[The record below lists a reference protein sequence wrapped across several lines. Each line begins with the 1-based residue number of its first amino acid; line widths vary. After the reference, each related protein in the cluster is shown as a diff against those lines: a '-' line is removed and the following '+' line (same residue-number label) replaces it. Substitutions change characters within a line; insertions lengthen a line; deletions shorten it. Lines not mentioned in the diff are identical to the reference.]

1 MRVKYNSWRYLFI
14 VLLFFIFYAFSQ
26 RGGGTYVVAEV
37 IDGDT
42 IKLTNGEK
50 VRYIGIDTPEL
61 HSSRDKIEYYAEEA
75 YRANRKLVIGKKV
88 TLEFDVQKRDRY
100 GRLLAYVYVDGLMV
114 NEWLVANGYARV
126 ATFPP
131 NVKYAERF
139 RRLEREARKQRLG
152 LWAKE

>member
-1 MRVKYNSWRYLFI
+1 MKVKYSLWRYLFI
-14 VLLFFIFYAFSQ
+14 VLLFFIFYALSQ
-26 RGGGTYVVAEV
+26 RGGGTYVVVEV

-42 IKLTNGEK
+42 IKLASGEK
-50 VRYIGIDTPEL
+50 VRYIGVDTPEL
-61 HSSRDKIEYYAEEA
+61 RSSRGKTEYYAEEA
-75 YRANRKLVIGKKV
+75 YRANRKLVGGKRV

-131 NVKYAERF
+131 NVKYTERF
-139 RRLEREARKQRLG
+139 RALEKEARRRQLG
-152 LWAKE
+152 LWAKD